1 MFHIVITTGG
11 SCEDFM
17 VISMRIK
24 HVEIFVQMR
33 FLTQV
38 WKQSEEKLL
47 QSKNQVK
54 LLFKSEV
61 CRRLKI
67 GKKYVFSLD
76 PAAGKLDVVSDSVR
90 TSSKAAWQAS
100 GPALIHSSR
109 SLLIKME
116 DISHKIFLVINCS
129 LNIIVGFSIF
139 TINLIKGEKTSSPPA
154 LCLM

>member
-1 MFHIVITTGG
+1 
-11 SCEDFM
+11 M

-76 PAAGKLDVVSDSVR
+76 PAAGKLVTDSVQ
-90 TSSKAAWQAS
+90 TSSEAAWQAS
-100 GPALIHSSR
+100 GPALTHSSR
-109 SLLIKME
+109 SLLI
-116 DISHKIFLVINCS
+116 
-129 LNIIVGFSIF
+129 
-139 TINLIKGEKTSSPPA
+139 
-154 LCLM
+154 